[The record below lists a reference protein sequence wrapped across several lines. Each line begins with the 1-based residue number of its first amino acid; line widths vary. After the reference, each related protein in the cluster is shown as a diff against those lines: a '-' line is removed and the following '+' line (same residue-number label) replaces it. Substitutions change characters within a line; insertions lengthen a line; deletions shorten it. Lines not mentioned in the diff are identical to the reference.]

1 MYKRLNPLLPGIT
14 ANLDVLLS
22 EFPAVVLLGPR
33 QVGKTTLARQFVD
46 ALNRDTPDRALY
58 LDLELASGRRLLDD
72 AESFFVA
79 HHGRLIVLDE
89 VQRLPELFATLRGVI
104 DQRRRGGEEAG
115 QFLLLG
121 SASGVLLGQTSESL
135 AGRIAKL
142 HMTPWQLQELVA
154 QPSDPAQQVAIENKL
169 WLRGGY
175 PKSYLAASDA
185 ASKRWRDAA
194 ISSYLERDIP
204 NLGPRIPAATLQ
216 RLFKMLAYSQGQML
230 NHSQLAGALGIS
242 GQTVARYIDVLVDL
256 MLVQRL
262 PPWGSNL
269 GKRLVR
275 SPKVYIRDTGLAH
288 ALLEIKRFD
297 DLLSHPTAGQSW
309 EGFCVEHLMNAAN
322 SLNASAQAYFY
333 RTSNG
338 AECDLVLE
346 WRLGEVW
353 AIEIKR
359 SLAPTISKGFYEA
372 AKDLKAARRLVVAPV
387 PLAYTSP
394 EGVEVMP
401 LLEAVR
407 VLQARTAA

>member
-1 MYKRLNPLLPGIT
+1 MNNPLKDLPQAIAGDLGI
-14 ANLDVLLS
+14 LLS

-33 QVGKTTLARQFVD
+33 QVGKTTLARQWVD
-46 ALNRDTPDRALY
+46 TLNRQTPQSALY
-58 LDLELASGRRLLDD
+58 LDLELTTGRRLLDD
-72 AESFFVA
+72 AESFFAA

-89 VQRLPELFATLRGVI
+89 VQRMPEIFATLRGVI

-142 HMTPWQLQELVA
+142 NMTPWQLQELVSTPNKSA
-154 QPSDPAQQVAIENKL
+154 PNLAIENKL

-185 ASKRWRDAA
+185 ASRRWRDAA

-204 NLGPRIPAATLQ
+204 NLGPRIPTATLE
-216 RLFKMLAYSQGQML
+216 RLLKMLAHNQGQML
-230 NHSQLAGALGIS
+230 NHSQLAGALAIA
-242 GQTVARYIDVLVDL
+242 GQTVTHYIDVLVDL

-262 PPWGSNL
+262 QPWSSNL

-288 ALLEIKRFD
+288 ALLEITRFE

-309 EGFCVEHLMNAAN
+309 EGFCVEHLMNAAV
-322 SLNASAQAYFY
+322 SLNTKAQAYFY

-346 WRLGEVW
+346 WTLGEVW

-359 SLAPTISKGFYEA
+359 SSAPTVSKGFYEA
-372 AKDLKAARRLVVAPV
+372 IKDLNAVRKFVVAPV
-387 PLAYTSP
+387 PLAYTTK

-401 LLEAVR
+401 LVDAVLA
-407 VLQARTAA
+407 LQARAG

>member
-1 MYKRLNPLLPGIT
+1 
-14 ANLDVLLS
+14 
-22 EFPAVVLLGPR
+22 
-33 QVGKTTLARQFVD
+33 
-46 ALNRDTPDRALY
+46 
-58 LDLELASGRRLLDD
+58 
-72 AESFFVA
+72 
-79 HHGRLIVLDE
+79 
-89 VQRLPELFATLRGVI
+89 
-104 DQRRRGGEEAG
+104 
-115 QFLLLG
+115 LLLG

-142 HMTPWQLQELVA
+142 NMTPWQLQELVSTPNDNA
-154 QPSDPAQQVAIENKL
+154 QNLAIENKL

-185 ASKRWRDAA
+185 ASRRWRDAA

-204 NLGPRIPAATLQ
+204 NLGPRIPAATLE
-216 RLFKMLAYSQGQML
+216 RLFTMLAHNQGQML
-230 NHSQLAGALGIS
+230 NHSQLAGALAIA
-242 GQTVARYIDVLVDL
+242 GQTVTHYIDVLVDL

-262 PPWGSNL
+262 QPWSSNL

-288 ALLEIKRFD
+288 ALLEITRFE

-309 EGFCVEHLMNAAN
+309 EGFCVEHLMNAAV
-322 SLNASAQAYFY
+322 SLNTKAQAYFY

-346 WRLGEVW
+346 WTLGEVW

-359 SLAPTISKGFYEA
+359 SSAPTVSRGFYEA
-372 AKDLKAARRLVVAPV
+372 IKDLNATRKFVVAPV
-387 PLAYTSP
+387 PLAYNTK

-401 LLEAVR
+401 LSAAVSA
-407 VLQARTAA
+407 LQARAA